1 MRHLLL
7 GILLLSSFFVFGSMA
22 KAETCTITEKMACI
36 QGHVW
41 SINHRDCVNFDQ
53 VVGGQARHAKHH
65 VSWFAI
71 SEQPY
76 PSLFDDRQR
85 R

>member
-7 GILLLSSFFVFGSMA
+7 GILLLSSFLAFASVA

-65 VSWFAI
+65 VSWFVI

-76 PSLFDDRQR
+76 PELFR
-85 R
+85 